1 MLNFEYKGI
10 SQGKYVEGEIE
21 ALNNAEAAHKLKD
34 KKVIIT
40 KLKET
45 KKKKVVTK
53 KEKTSFSFG
62 TGIKPQEILIFCKQ
76 FATMLR
82 AGLPVLNT
90 LDMLEGQTSR
100 PPMKKVIST
109 IKKDLESGNALSKCF
124 EKHTKIFDTV
134 VVNLIKAGEASGKLD
149 TFLQKIVTNLEK
161 REKIKSQIK
170 SALFYPGVLFS
181 VAILVTVFML
191 MNVVPTFVNMY
202 EGMGMADDL
211 PTPTA
216 VIMSMSEFVRSS
228 GGFFLLVFIISFVF
242 GFKFLIKKN
251 YEVRK
256 NWHRIMMK
264 LPIFGNLIR
273 KSILAKVSLV
283 LGNLNQAGVDL
294 IESIDIAKS
303 VTDNVIVVEA
313 LERIKKGVF
322 SGETLADLFNKE
334 KIFPP
339 TFSQLISVGEQTGS
353 LDEMFG
359 SVALYYEEEFDVAVA
374 NLASL
379 IEPIMIV
386 FMGITIGGLMLAM
399 YAPIFNVGAIIGWLL
414 VILGLIKIIDLFE
427 DNLHNNKN
435 IKTLMRI

>member
-10 SQGKYVEGEIE
+10 SYGKYVEGEIE
-21 ALNNAEAAHKLKD
+21 ALNNAEAAHKLKEQ
-34 KKVIIT
+34 KVIIT

-45 KKKKVVTK
+45 KKKKVAVK
-53 KEKTSFSFG
+53 KEKKSFSFG
-62 TGIKPQEILIFCKQ
+62 TGVKAQEILIFCKQ

-90 LDMLEGQTSR
+90 LEMLDGQTKR
-100 PPMKKVIST
+100 PGMKKVIQT

-124 EKHTKIFDTV
+124 EKHPKVFDTV

-149 TFLQKIVTNLEK
+149 TFLQKIVVSLEK

-191 MNVVPTFVNMY
+191 MKVVPTFVNMY
-202 EGMGMADDL
+202 EGMGMGDDL

-216 VIMSMSEFVRSS
+216 VIMSMSEFIRSS
-228 GGFFLLVFIISFVF
+228 GGFFLLIFLITFVV
-242 GFKFLIKKN
+242 GFKFLINKN
-251 YEVRK
+251 YNIK
-256 NWHRIMMK
+256 KAWHQTLLKM
-264 LPIFGNLIR
+264 PVFGNLIN

-303 VTDNVIVVEA
+303 VTDNVVVIES
-313 LERIKKGVF
+313 LENIKKGVF
-322 SGETLADLFNKE
+322 SGETLTDLFHKE

-359 SVALYYEEEFDVAVA
+359 SVAIYYEEEFDVAVG
-374 NLASL
+374 NLSSL

-399 YAPIFNVGAIIGWLL
+399 YAPIFNVGAII
-414 VILGLIKIIDLFE
+414 
-427 DNLHNNKN
+427 N
-435 IKTLMRI
+435 

>member
-10 SQGKYVEGEIE
+10 ALGKYVEGEIE

-40 KLKET
+40 KLKEA

-100 PPMKKVIST
+100 PPMKKVIAT

-149 TFLQKIVTNLEK
+149 TFLQKIVINLEK

-191 MNVVPTFVNMY
+191 MNVVPTFVDMY

-228 GGFFLLVFIISFVF
+228 VGFFLLFFILSFVF

-256 NWHRIMMK
+256 NWHRVTLK
-264 LPIFGNLIR
+264 LPIFGNLIQ

-303 VTDNVIVVEA
+303 VTDNAIVVEA

-322 SGETLADLFNKE
+322 SGESLTDLFNKE

-353 LDEMFG
+353 LDEMFN
-359 SVALYYEEEFDVAVA
+359 SIAIYYEEEFDVAVA

-399 YAPIFNVGAIIGWLL
+399 YAPIFNVGAIIG
-414 VILGLIKIIDLFE
+414 
-427 DNLHNNKN
+427 
-435 IKTLMRI
+435 

>member
-34 KKVIIT
+34 QKVIIT
-40 KLKET
+40 KLKEA
-45 KKKKVVTK
+45 KKKKAAVK

-62 TGIKPQEILIFCKQ
+62 TGIKAQEILIFCKQ

-90 LDMLEGQTSR
+90 LEMLEGQTTR
-100 PPMKKVIST
+100 PPMKKVIQT

-124 EKHTKIFDTV
+124 EKHPKIFDTV

-149 TFLQKIVTNLEK
+149 TFLQKIVVSLEK

-202 EGMGMADDL
+202 EGMGMGDDL

-228 GGFFLLVFIISFVF
+228 GGFFLLIFIISFIF
-242 GFKFLIKKN
+242 GFKFLISKN
-251 YEVRK
+251 YNVK
-256 NWHRIMMK
+256 KVWHKIMLK
-264 LPIFGNLIR
+264 LPVFGNLIN

-303 VTDNVIVVEA
+303 VTDNVIVIEA
-313 LERIKKGVF
+313 LENIKKGVF
-322 SGETLADLFNKE
+322 SGETLTDLFNKE

-359 SVALYYEEEFDVAVA
+359 SVAIYYEEEFDVAVA

-386 FMGITIGGLMLAM
+386 FMGITIGGNNACHVSSNIQCRC
-399 YAPIFNVGAIIGWLL
+399 YNLL
-414 VILGLIKIIDLFE
+414 RQAYSG
-427 DNLHNNKN
+427 HKN
-435 IKTLMRI
+435 Y

>member
-10 SQGKYVEGEIE
+10 ALGKYVEGEIE

-45 KKKKVVTK
+45 KKKKEVSK

-100 PPMKKVIST
+100 PPMKKVIAT

-149 TFLQKIVTNLEK
+149 TFLQKIVINLEK

-228 GGFFLLVFIISFVF
+228 GGFFLLIFIISFVF

-256 NWHRIMMK
+256 NWHRVTLK
-264 LPIFGNLIR
+264 LPIFGNLIQ

-322 SGETLADLFNKE
+322 SGESLTDLFNKE

-359 SVALYYEEEFDVAVA
+359 SIAIYYEEEFDVAVA

-399 YAPIFNVGAIIGWLL
+399 YAPIFNVGAIIG
-414 VILGLIKIIDLFE
+414 
-427 DNLHNNKN
+427 
-435 IKTLMRI
+435 

>member
-10 SQGKYVEGEIE
+10 ALGKYVEGEIE

-40 KLKET
+40 KLKEA

-100 PPMKKVIST
+100 PPMKKVIAT

-149 TFLQKIVTNLEK
+149 TFLQKIVINLEK

-228 GGFFLLVFIISFVF
+228 GGFFLLIFILSFVF

-256 NWHRIMMK
+256 NWHRVTLK
-264 LPIFGNLIR
+264 LPIFGNLIQ

-313 LERIKKGVF
+313 LEKIKKGVF
-322 SGETLADLFNKE
+322 SGESLTDLFNKE

-353 LDEMFG
+353 LDEMFN
-359 SVALYYEEEFDVAVA
+359 SIAIYYEEEFDVAVA

-399 YAPIFNVGAIIGWLL
+399 YAPIFNVGAIIG
-414 VILGLIKIIDLFE
+414 
-427 DNLHNNKN
+427 
-435 IKTLMRI
+435 

>member
-21 ALNNAEAAHKLKD
+21 ALNNAEAAHKLKE

-40 KLKET
+40 KLKEA

-90 LDMLEGQTSR
+90 LEMLEGQTKR
-100 PPMKKVIST
+100 PPMKKVIQT

-124 EKHTKIFDTV
+124 DKHPKIFDTV

-149 TFLQKIVTNLEK
+149 TFLQKIVLNLEK

-181 VAILVTVFML
+181 VAMLVTIFML
-191 MNVVPTFVNMY
+191 MNVVPTFVDMY
-202 EGMGMADDL
+202 ENMGMGDDL

-228 GGFFLLVFIISFVF
+228 GGLFLLIFIILFVV
-242 GFKFLIKKN
+242 GFKYLISKN
-251 YEVRK
+251 YNVK
-256 NWHRIMMK
+256 KTWHQIMLK
-264 LPIFGNLIR
+264 LPIFGNLIN

-303 VTDNVIVVEA
+303 VTDNVVVIEA
-313 LERIKKGVF
+313 LENIKKGVF
-322 SGETLADLFNKE
+322 SGETLTDLFNKE
-334 KIFPP
+334 KIFPA
-339 TFSQLISVGEQTGS
+339 TFTQLISVGEQTGS

-359 SVALYYEEEFDVAVA
+359 SVAIYYEEEFDVAVA

-399 YAPIFNVGAIIGWLL
+399 YAPIFNVGAVIG
-414 VILGLIKIIDLFE
+414 
-427 DNLHNNKN
+427 
-435 IKTLMRI
+435 

>member
-34 KKVIIT
+34 QKVIIT
-40 KLKET
+40 KLKEA
-45 KKKKVVTK
+45 KKKKLVSK
-53 KEKTSFSFG
+53 KEKKSFSFG
-62 TGIKPQEILIFCKQ
+62 TGIKAQEILIFCKQ

-90 LDMLEGQTSR
+90 LEMLEGQTTR
-100 PPMKKVIST
+100 LPMKKVIQT

-124 EKHTKIFDTV
+124 EKHPKIFDTV

-149 TFLQKIVTNLEK
+149 TFLQKIVVSLEK

-181 VAILVTVFML
+181 VAILVTIFML

-202 EGMGMADDL
+202 EGMGMGDDL

-228 GGFFLLVFIISFVF
+228 GGLFLLFFIILFVVSF
-242 GFKFLIKKN
+242 KYLISKN
-251 YEVRK
+251 YGVK
-256 NWHRIMMK
+256 KAWHQIMLK
-264 LPIFGNLIR
+264 LPVFGNLIN

-303 VTDNVIVVEA
+303 VTDNVIVIEA
-313 LERIKKGVF
+313 LENIKKGVF
-322 SGETLADLFNKE
+322 SGETLTDLFAKE

-359 SVALYYEEEFDVAVA
+359 SVAIYYEEEFDVAVA

-399 YAPIFNVGAIIGWLL
+399 YAPIFNVGAII
-414 VILGLIKIIDLFE
+414 
-427 DNLHNNKN
+427 N
-435 IKTLMRI
+435 

>member
-10 SQGKYVEGEIE
+10 SLGKYVEGEIE
-21 ALNNAEAAHKLKD
+21 ALNNAEAAYKLKE

-40 KLKET
+40 KLKEA

-53 KEKTSFSFG
+53 KEKTSISFG

-82 AGLPVLNT
+82 AGLPILNT
-90 LDMLEGQTSR
+90 LEMLEGQTSR
-100 PPMKKVIST
+100 PPMKKVIAT

-149 TFLQKIVTNLEK
+149 TFLQKIVINLEK

-228 GGFFLLVFIISFVF
+228 GGFFLLVFIISFVV

-256 NWHRIMMK
+256 NWHRVTLK
-264 LPIFGNLIR
+264 LPIFGNLIQ

-322 SGETLADLFNKE
+322 SGESLTDLFNKE

-353 LDEMFG
+353 LDEMFN
-359 SVALYYEEEFDVAVA
+359 SIAIYYEEEFDVAVA

-399 YAPIFNVGAIIGWLL
+399 YAPIFNVGAIIG
-414 VILGLIKIIDLFE
+414 
-427 DNLHNNKN
+427 
-435 IKTLMRI
+435 

>member
-10 SQGKYVEGEIE
+10 SYGKYVEGEIE
-21 ALNNAEAAHKLKD
+21 ALNNAEAAHKLKEQ
-34 KKVIIT
+34 KVIIT

-45 KKKKVVTK
+45 KKKKAIIK
-53 KEKTSFSFG
+53 KEKKSFSFG
-62 TGIKPQEILIFCKQ
+62 TGVKAQEILIFCKQ

-90 LDMLEGQTSR
+90 LEMLDGQTKR
-100 PPMKKVIST
+100 PGMKKVIQT

-124 EKHTKIFDTV
+124 EKHPKVFDTV

-149 TFLQKIVTNLEK
+149 TFLQKIVVSLEK

-191 MNVVPTFVNMY
+191 MKVVPTFVNMY
-202 EGMGMADDL
+202 EGMGMGDDL

-216 VIMSMSEFVRSS
+216 VIMSMSEFIRSS
-228 GGFFLLVFIISFVF
+228 GGFFLLIFLITFVV
-242 GFKFLIKKN
+242 GFKFLINKN
-251 YEVRK
+251 YNIK
-256 NWHRIMMK
+256 KAWHQILLKM
-264 LPIFGNLIR
+264 PVFGNLIN

-303 VTDNVIVVEA
+303 VTDNVVVIES
-313 LERIKKGVF
+313 LENIKKGVF
-322 SGETLADLFNKE
+322 SGETLTDLFHKE

-359 SVALYYEEEFDVAVA
+359 SVAIYYEEEFDVAVG
-374 NLASL
+374 NLSSL

-399 YAPIFNVGAIIGWLL
+399 YAPIFNVGAII
-414 VILGLIKIIDLFE
+414 
-427 DNLHNNKN
+427 N
-435 IKTLMRI
+435 

>member
-34 KKVIIT
+34 QKVIIT
-40 KLKET
+40 KLKEA

-62 TGIKPQEILIFCKQ
+62 TGIKAQEILIFCKQ

-90 LDMLEGQTSR
+90 LEMLDGQTKR
-100 PPMKKVIST
+100 PPMKKVIQT

-124 EKHTKIFDTV
+124 DKHPKIFDTV

-149 TFLQKIVTNLEK
+149 TFLQKIVLNLEK

-170 SALFYPGVLFS
+170 SALFYPGILFS
-181 VAILVTVFML
+181 VAMMVTVFML
-191 MNVVPTFVNMY
+191 MNVVPTFVDMY
-202 EGMGMADDL
+202 ENMGMGDDL

-228 GGFFLLVFIISFVF
+228 GGLFLLIFIILFVV
-242 GFKFLIKKN
+242 GFKYLISKN
-251 YEVRK
+251 YNVK
-256 NWHRIMMK
+256 KAWHQTMLK
-264 LPIFGNLIR
+264 LPIFGNLIN

-303 VTDNVIVVEA
+303 VTDNVIVIEA
-313 LERIKKGVF
+313 LENIKKGVF
-322 SGETLADLFNKE
+322 SGETLTDLFNKE
-334 KIFPP
+334 KIFPA
-339 TFSQLISVGEQTGS
+339 TFTQLISVGEQTGS

-359 SVALYYEEEFDVAVA
+359 SVAIYYEEEFDVAVA

-399 YAPIFNVGAIIGWLL
+399 YAPIFNVGAIIG
-414 VILGLIKIIDLFE
+414 
-427 DNLHNNKN
+427 
-435 IKTLMRI
+435 

>member
-10 SQGKYVEGEIE
+10 SLGKYVEGEIE
-21 ALNNAEAAHKLKD
+21 ALNNAEAAHKLKE

-40 KLKET
+40 KLKEA
-45 KKKKVVTK
+45 KKKKVVSK

-90 LDMLEGQTSR
+90 LEMLEGQTSR
-100 PPMKKVIST
+100 PPMKKVIGT

-149 TFLQKIVTNLEK
+149 TSLQKIVINLEK

-181 VAILVTVFML
+181 VAVLVTVFML

-228 GGFFLLVFIISFVF
+228 GGFFLLVFIISFVV

-256 NWHRIMMK
+256 NWHRVTLK
-264 LPIFGNLIR
+264 LPIFGNLIQ

-313 LERIKKGVF
+313 LENIKKGVF
-322 SGETLADLFNKE
+322 SGESLTDLFNKE

-353 LDEMFG
+353 LDEMFT
-359 SVALYYEEEFDVAVA
+359 SIAIYYEEEFDVAVA

-399 YAPIFNVGAIIGWLL
+399 YAPIFNVGAIIG
-414 VILGLIKIIDLFE
+414 
-427 DNLHNNKN
+427 
-435 IKTLMRI
+435 

>member
-10 SQGKYVEGEIE
+10 SLGKYVEGEIE
-21 ALNNAEAAHKLKD
+21 ALNNAEAAHKLKE

-40 KLKET
+40 KLKEA
-45 KKKKVVTK
+45 KKKKAVTK
-53 KEKTSFSFG
+53 KEKTSISFG

-90 LDMLEGQTSR
+90 LEMLEGQTSR
-100 PPMKKVIST
+100 PPMKKVIAT

-149 TFLQKIVTNLEK
+149 TFLQKIVINLEK

-181 VAILVTVFML
+181 VAVLVTVFML

-216 VIMSMSEFVRSS
+216 VIMAMSEFVRSS

-256 NWHRIMMK
+256 NWHRVTLK
-264 LPIFGNLIR
+264 LPIFGNLIQ

-313 LERIKKGVF
+313 LENIKKGVF
-322 SGETLADLFNKE
+322 SGESLTDLFNKE

-359 SVALYYEEEFDVAVA
+359 SIAIYYEEEFDVAVA

-399 YAPIFNVGAIIGWLL
+399 YAPIFNVGAIIG
-414 VILGLIKIIDLFE
+414 
-427 DNLHNNKN
+427 
-435 IKTLMRI
+435 

>member
-21 ALNNAEAAHKLKD
+21 ALNNAEAAHKIKD
-34 KKVIIT
+34 QKVIIT
-40 KLKET
+40 KLKEA
-45 KKKKVVTK
+45 KKKKLVSK
-53 KEKTSFSFG
+53 KEKKSFSFG
-62 TGIKPQEILIFCKQ
+62 TGVKAQEILIFCKQ

-90 LDMLEGQTSR
+90 LEMLEGQTTR
-100 PPMKKVIST
+100 PPMKKIIQT

-124 EKHTKIFDTV
+124 EKHPKIFDTV

-149 TFLQKIVTNLEK
+149 TFLQKIVVSLEK

-202 EGMGMADDL
+202 EGMGMGDDL

-228 GGFFLLVFIISFVF
+228 GGLFLLIFIILFVV
-242 GFKFLIKKN
+242 GFKYLISKN
-251 YEVRK
+251 YGVK
-256 NWHRIMMK
+256 KAWHQIMLK
-264 LPIFGNLIR
+264 LPVFGNLIN

-303 VTDNVIVVEA
+303 VTDNVIVIEA
-313 LERIKKGVF
+313 LENIKKGVF
-322 SGETLADLFNKE
+322 SGETLTDLFAKE
-334 KIFPP
+334 KMFPP

-359 SVALYYEEEFDVAVA
+359 SVAIYYEEEFDVAVA

-399 YAPIFNVGAIIGWLL
+399 YAPIFNVGAII
-414 VILGLIKIIDLFE
+414 
-427 DNLHNNKN
+427 N
-435 IKTLMRI
+435 

>member
-34 KKVIIT
+34 QKVIIT
-40 KLKET
+40 KLKEA
-45 KKKKVVTK
+45 KKKKAVVK
-53 KEKTSFSFG
+53 KDKKSFSFG
-62 TGIKPQEILIFCKQ
+62 TGIKAQEILIFCKQ

-90 LDMLEGQTSR
+90 LEMLEGQTTR
-100 PPMKKVIST
+100 PPMKKVIQT

-124 EKHTKIFDTV
+124 EKHPKIFDTV

-149 TFLQKIVTNLEK
+149 TFLQKIVISLEK

-202 EGMGMADDL
+202 EGMGMGDDL

-216 VIMSMSEFVRSS
+216 VIMSMSEFIRSS
-228 GGFFLLVFIISFVF
+228 GGFFLLVFLILFVV
-242 GFKFLIKKN
+242 GFKYLISKN
-251 YEVRK
+251 YNVK
-256 NWHRIMMK
+256 KAWHKTMLK
-264 LPIFGNLIR
+264 LPVFGNLIN

-303 VTDNVIVVEA
+303 VTDNVVVVES
-313 LERIKKGVF
+313 LENIKKGVF
-322 SGETLADLFNKE
+322 SGETLTDLFGKE

-359 SVALYYEEEFDVAVA
+359 SVAIYYEEEFDVAVA

-399 YAPIFNVGAIIGWLL
+399 YAPIFNVGAIIG
-414 VILGLIKIIDLFE
+414 
-427 DNLHNNKN
+427 
-435 IKTLMRI
+435 

>member
-34 KKVIIT
+34 QKVIIT
-40 KLKET
+40 KLKEA
-45 KKKKVVTK
+45 KKKKVVVK

-62 TGIKPQEILIFCKQ
+62 TGIKAQEILIFCKQ

-90 LDMLEGQTSR
+90 LVMLEGQTTR
-100 PPMKKVIST
+100 PPMKKVIQT

-124 EKHTKIFDTV
+124 EKHPKIFDTV

-149 TFLQKIVTNLEK
+149 TFLQKIVINLEK

-202 EGMGMADDL
+202 EGMGMGDDL

-228 GGFFLLVFIISFVF
+228 GGFFLLIFIISFIF
-242 GFKFLIKKN
+242 GFKFLISKN
-251 YEVRK
+251 YNVK
-256 NWHRIMMK
+256 KVWHKIMLK
-264 LPIFGNLIR
+264 LPVFGNLIN

-303 VTDNVIVVEA
+303 VTDNVIVIEA
-313 LERIKKGVF
+313 LENIKKGVF
-322 SGETLADLFNKE
+322 SGETLTDLFNKE

-359 SVALYYEEEFDVAVA
+359 SVAIYYEEEFDVAVA

-399 YAPIFNVGAIIGWLL
+399 YAPIFNVGAIIG
-414 VILGLIKIIDLFE
+414 
-427 DNLHNNKN
+427 
-435 IKTLMRI
+435 